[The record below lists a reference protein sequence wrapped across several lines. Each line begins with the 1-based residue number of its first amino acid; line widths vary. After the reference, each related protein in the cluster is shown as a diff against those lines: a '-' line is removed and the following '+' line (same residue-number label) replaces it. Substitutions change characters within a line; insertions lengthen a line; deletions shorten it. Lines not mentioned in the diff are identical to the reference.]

1 MLNRAVMYSLIKLL
15 EGVFTNMAELENQEL
30 QRNEESVGSADY
42 IDAINGLKQELAQT
56 AKKNEALEAEARKL
70 RNQFLN
76 GMPVETQAQ
85 VQKEDIQ
92 TLRNKVFN
100 NPDQTNLEYITN
112 ALNLRN
118 RLLEEGYEDP
128 FVPQGTQISATQAD
142 YDRANK
148 VANVLQEMV
157 DEADGDSNV
166 FLNEYQRRVK
176 DTSIKK
182 K

>member
-1 MLNRAVMYSLIKLL
+1 MAEEKVLNSESSEVEDMTPDYVAAIQELKQNSVDKAKYDALRLENKKLL
-15 EGVFTNMAELENQEL
+15 
-30 QRNEESVGSADY
+30 
-42 IDAINGLKQELAQT
+42 DAVVNGQT
-56 AKKNEALEAEARKL
+56 
-70 RNQFLN
+70 
-76 GMPVETQAQ
+76 VETQAQ

-100 NPDQTNLEYITN
+100 NPNQTNLEYITN

-128 FVPQGTQISATQAD
+128 FVPQGTQISAVQAD

-148 VANVLQEMV
+148 VATVLQEMV
-157 DEADGDSNV
+157 DEADGDPNV

-176 DTSIKK
+176 DTNMKK